1 MAPWESSAFYAP
13 LPETTRATPLDLW
26 RRPALAPARRRK
38 RDCFLSPT
46 LSVLVSQLSPNYLPR
61 RSVESKCRRFPGHE
75 IVERIARSAQCECE
89 DSRIIKITES
99 RERVGNDVERIYQI
113 HDGSNDDDKRV
124 FGNLAISPIRVGS
137 NQTQHCLEI
146 WPGIAERSARH

>member
-1 MAPWESSAFYAP
+1 MAPWGSRSLYAP
-13 LPETTRATPLDLW
+13 LPETTRAMPLDLS
-26 RRPALAPARRRK
+26 RRPALAQARRRK
-38 RDCFLSPT
+38 RDCFLSP

-61 RSVESKCRRFPGHE
+61 RWAESKCRRFPGHE

-89 DSRIIKITES
+89 NSRIIKITES
-99 RERVGNDVERIYQI
+99 RERVGDDVERIHQI
-113 HDGSNDDDKRV
+113 HDCSNDDDKRV

-146 WPGIAERSARH
+146 WPAVAERSARH